1 MNPMKKKLL
10 ILSFLFLA
18 FAAFAEESPIE
29 SGGWH
34 WDSGVTL
41 NGKWFYDVAE
51 SYKEQDG
58 WAYIEGHGKIHYW
71 LYDTYIYHDGYGKS
85 IVDRYVPAWIES
97 MGYVID
103 FDHMRQVNP
112 NKDLASSVKALMKQR
127 NCDVSVALITRDPV
141 YPYVVINNY
150 DKDSDSYWT
159 DIIPL
164 IR

>member
-1 MNPMKKKLL
+1 MNFMKKKLL
-10 ILSFLFLA
+10 ILSFLFMT
-18 FAAFAEESPIE
+18 FAVFAEEPPIE
-29 SGGWH
+29 SGSWH

-41 NGKWFYDVAE
+41 NGKWFYDVSE
-51 SYKEQDG
+51 SYKEQEG
-58 WAYIEGHGKIHYW
+58 WAYIEGFGKIHYW
-71 LYDTYIYHDGYGKS
+71 LYDTYTYHDGYGKS

-103 FDHMRQVNP
+103 FDLMRRVNP

>member
-1 MNPMKKKLL
+1 MKKKLL

-58 WAYIEGHGKIHYW
+58 WAYIEGFGKIH
-71 LYDTYIYHDGYGKS
+71 
-85 IVDRYVPAWIES
+85 
-97 MGYVID
+97 
-103 FDHMRQVNP
+103 
-112 NKDLASSVKALMKQR
+112 
-127 NCDVSVALITRDPV
+127 
-141 YPYVVINNY
+141 
-150 DKDSDSYWT
+150 
-159 DIIPL
+159 
-164 IR
+164 

>member
-1 MNPMKKKLL
+1 MKKKLL

-58 WAYIEGHGKIHYW
+58 WAYIEGFGKIHYW
-71 LYDTYIYHDGYGKS
+71 LYD
-85 IVDRYVPAWIES
+85 
-97 MGYVID
+97 
-103 FDHMRQVNP
+103 P
-112 NKDLASSVKALMKQR
+112 NCHAVVKLVLK
-127 NCDVSVALITRDPV
+127 
-141 YPYVVINNY
+141 
-150 DKDSDSYWT
+150 
-159 DIIPL
+159 
-164 IR
+164 

>member
-1 MNPMKKKLL
+1 MKKKLL

-18 FAAFAEESPIE
+18 FAVFAEEPPIE

-41 NGKWFYDVAE
+41 NGKWFYDVSE

-58 WAYIEGHGKIHYW
+58 WAYIEGFGKIHYW
-71 LYDTYIYHDGYGKS
+71 LYDTYTYHDGYGKS
-85 IVDRYVPAWIES
+85 IVDKYAPAWIES

-103 FDHMRQVNP
+103 FDHMRRVNP

-127 NCDVSVALITRDPV
+127 NCDVSVALITRDPA